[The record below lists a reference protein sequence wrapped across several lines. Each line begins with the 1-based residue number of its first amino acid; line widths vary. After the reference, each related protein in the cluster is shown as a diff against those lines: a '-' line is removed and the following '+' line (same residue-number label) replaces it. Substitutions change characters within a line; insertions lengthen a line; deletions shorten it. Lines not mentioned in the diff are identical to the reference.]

1 MARYLTE
8 LIGTFFLVF
17 VIGMTAVAGLSAA
30 PIAIGCTLMVMVY
43 MGGHISGAH
52 YNPAV
57 SIAVFLRGSL
67 EKSDLIPYEAP

>member
-17 VIGMTAVAGLSAA
+17 VIGMTAVTGLSEA

-43 MGGHISGAH
+43 LTVVRNS
-52 YNPAV
+52 
-57 SIAVFLRGSL
+57 
-67 EKSDLIPYEAP
+67 